1 MVNERKERFFLWRK
15 CRQGAAVEEDRRLV
29 TTEGTESTEKES
41 YIAEGAWKAVPRY
54 AWNEVIAEK
63 GT

>member
-1 MVNERKERFFLWRK
+1 MKEKRGSFCGGSVDKARRSK
-15 CRQGAAVEEDRRLV
+15 KTEDWF
-29 TTEGTESTEKES
+29 TTEGTESPEKES